1 MPFFKYIPAK
11 TNLLV
16 ALLVPFLFLL
26 SNFVYAQKW
35 YQVEVLVF
43 TQSDSFGDETS
54 LPEAKLK
61 YPLNWVELAAA
72 GSNNKFTAVNKTARR
87 LNPDAYTLN
96 STGVYKVLY
105 HQAWRQPGIS
115 PRNAPWLIVS
125 GGRTLGD
132 HRELEGSIRLHLS
145 SYLHLETNLWLLNPA
160 NNASTVL
167 DYSSPGQAGF
177 RSKRLSTNDVPIS
190 PLRSKGNQS
199 SGAFGGGPA
208 YGLSGSTR
216 SPAIE
221 LSRIDALHQSERL
234 QLGKTHYLD
243 HPKMGVLIKVVRTKA
258 PGAAAT
264 ASPAP
269 LQTSPLQPSPL
280 KNVPETQAP

>member
-1 MPFFKYIPAK
+1 MPFLKYIPAK

-16 ALLVPFLFLL
+16 ALLAPVLFLL

-43 TQSDSFGDETS
+43 TQSDSFGAETS

-72 GSNNKFTAVNKTARR
+72 GSNNKFTVVNKTGRR

-125 GGRTLGD
+125 GGKTLGD

-145 SYLHLETNLWLLNPA
+145 SYLHLETNLWLMSPV
-160 NNASTVL
+160 NNTSRP
-167 DYSSPGQAGF
+167 DF
-177 RSKRLSTNDVPIS
+177 RSKHLSTDRVPIS
-190 PLRSKGNQS
+190 PLRAKGGQS
-199 SGAFGGGPA
+199 SGAFGGGS

-216 SPAIE
+216 GPAIE
-221 LSRIDALHQSERL
+221 LSRIDTLRQSERL
-234 QLGKTHYLD
+234 QLGKTHYID
-243 HPKMGVLIKVVRTKA
+243 HPKMGVLIKVVRAKA

-264 ASPAP
+264 AVDNPPAPATASPSP
-269 LQTSPLQPSPL
+269 LQTSPRQDAPD
-280 KNVPETQAP
+280 TQAP